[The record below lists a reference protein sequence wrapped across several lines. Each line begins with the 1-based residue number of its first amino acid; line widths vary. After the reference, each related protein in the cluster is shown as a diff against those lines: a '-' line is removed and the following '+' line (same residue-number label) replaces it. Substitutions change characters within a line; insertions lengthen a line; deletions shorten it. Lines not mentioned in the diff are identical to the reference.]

1 MGCCCSLPDLQNDP
15 SVAYSTEVGD
25 ISIFRGISTVQVRGC
40 CKGLMYVQDNS
51 LIYLCCRCCE
61 RRFELTQIEE
71 IEVIYNQTVYPSSA
85 PILLSW
91 LKLTISPNV
100 TVMVTMPDAVN
111 FARLLAQS
119 SGNQEVEGAATL
131 KEGRAGSIVYS
142 KKIHAGF

>member
-1 MGCCCSLPDLQNDP
+1 
-15 SVAYSTEVGD
+15 
-25 ISIFRGISTVQVRGC
+25 
-40 CKGLMYVQDNS
+40 MYVQDNS
-51 LIYLCCRCCE
+51 LIYLCCQCCK

-71 IEVIYNQTVYPSSA
+71 IKVIYNQTVYRSVGNS

-119 SGNQEVEGAATL
+119 SGNQEVEGAAAL

-142 KKIHAGF
+142 KKIHTGF